1 MKKIVCLFFVLT
13 SIGMFSQEVNDKAT
27 NKGKVF
33 LYWGWNRG
41 FYSNSDINFK
51 GNDYNFT
58 LNNATASDKPTP
70 FSVNDYLNP
79 ANMTI
84 PQTNYRIGYFFKE
97 NYSISIGVD
106 HMKYVLDQ
114 HQLASISGEID
125 GVYAPHNG
133 VYNGGLKEV
142 EAGFVQF
149 EHTDGL
155 NYVSVEVS
163 RFDDISSFFHLHS
176 KNFQINAT
184 EGVGLGFLLPRTN
197 TTLFDKERYDEFHL
211 SGFGVSGRVGLDF
224 TFFKYFFM
232 MPELKGGY
240 INMGDIRTTQSKS
253 DSASQSFWYVE
264 PTIVFGGR
272 FKIF

>member
-1 MKKIVCLFFVLT
+1 MKKTVCLFFVLS
-13 SIGMFSQEVNDKAT
+13 SIIGFSQEKKEKQS

-51 GNDYNFT
+51 GSDYDFT

-70 FSVNDYLNP
+70 FSVNKYLNP

-106 HMKYVLDQ
+106 HMKYVFDRN
-114 HQLASISGEID
+114 QLASVTGEIAGGYVHD
-125 GVYAPHNG
+125 GI
-133 VYNGGLKEV
+133 YNGELV
-142 EAGFVQF
+142 EISDEDFLQF

-155 NYVSVEVS
+155 NYVSVELS

-176 KNFQINAT
+176 ENFQINAT
-184 EGVGLGFLLPRTN
+184 EGLGLGFLLPRTN
-197 TTLFDKERYDEFHL
+197 ATLLDKERYDEFHL
-211 SGFGVSGRVGLDF
+211 SGFGVSARVGLDF

-232 MPELKGGY
+232 MPEFKAGY
-240 INMGDIRTTQSKS
+240 INMGDIRTTQSTS
-253 DSASQSFWYVE
+253 DSASQSFWYIE

-272 FKIF
+272 FKLF